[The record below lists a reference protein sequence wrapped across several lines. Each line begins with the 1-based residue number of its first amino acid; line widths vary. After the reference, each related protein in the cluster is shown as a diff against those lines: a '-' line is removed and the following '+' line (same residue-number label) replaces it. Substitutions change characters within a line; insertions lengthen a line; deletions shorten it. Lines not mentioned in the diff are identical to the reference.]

1 MNSLDL
7 ERQARLQAQAE
18 HAERQRLPASGD
30 AELDSYRLVIR
41 ALRQPL
47 KARLPADF
55 AARMAERI
63 TLPEEKSS
71 LEDWLV
77 TALLFGMAVAGL
89 IYMQPVMATVVSR
102 LQFEPPGLPTL
113 PWPLL
118 GATIASIAIAWALDR
133 GAAGWFNGGQRGHR
147 G

>member
-1 MNSLDL
+1 MNSPDLD
-7 ERQARLQAQAE
+7 RQARLQLQAE
-18 HAERQRLPASGD
+18 QAERQRLPARGD
-30 AELDSYRLVIR
+30 SELDAYRLVIR

-47 KARLPADF
+47 AAQLPADF
-55 AARMAERI
+55 AARVAKRI
-63 TLPEEKSS
+63 ELPEDKSS

-77 TALLFGMAVAGL
+77 TVLLLGMAVGGL

-102 LQFEPPGLPTL
+102 LQFDLPSLPSL

-118 GATIASIAIAWALDR
+118 GAAIASVGVAWALDR
-133 GAAGWFNGGQRGHR
+133 GAAGWWGEGHR